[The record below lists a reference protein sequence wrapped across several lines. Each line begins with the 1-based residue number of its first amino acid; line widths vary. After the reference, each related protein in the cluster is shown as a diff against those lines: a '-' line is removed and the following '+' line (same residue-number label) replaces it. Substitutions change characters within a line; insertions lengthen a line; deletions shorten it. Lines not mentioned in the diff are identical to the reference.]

1 MTVSTF
7 NPNTIAPVS
16 FTNSAI
22 KHLAKQVEINNA
34 KGVEFK
40 VKESGCSG
48 YKYLL
53 ELAQEIEADAVTYP
67 INDSLN
73 LFVAPQ
79 ALPLINGTQ
88 VDYVQTGVNFQ
99 LEFSNPNATASCGC
113 GESFSVAQQTDMES
127 Q

>member
-7 NPNTIAPVS
+7 NPKTITPVS

-22 KHLAKQVEINNA
+22 KHLSKQVESHNA
-34 KGVEFK
+34 KGIEFK

-53 ELAQEIEADAVTYP
+53 ELAQEIDIDAVSYP
-67 INDSLN
+67 INDALN
-73 LFVAPQ
+73 LFVSPQ
-79 ALPLINGTQ
+79 VLPLINGTQ
-88 VDYVQTGVNFQ
+88 VDYVQQGVNFQ

-113 GESFSVAQQTDMES
+113 GESFSVEQQS
-127 Q
+127 

>member
-7 NPNTIAPVS
+7 NPKTISPVS

-22 KHLAKQVEINNA
+22 RHLAKQVETNKAMGI
-34 KGVEFK
+34 EFK

-53 ELAQEIEADAVTYP
+53 ELAQEVEANAVTYP
-67 INDSLN
+67 INENLN
-73 LFVAPQ
+73 LFVSPQ
-79 ALPLINGTQ
+79 TLPLINGTQ
-88 VDYVQTGVNFQ
+88 VDYVQQGVNFQ

-113 GESFSVAQQTDMES
+113 GESFSVEQQD
-127 Q
+127 

>member
-7 NPNTIAPVS
+7 NPNTVTPVS
-16 FTNSAI
+16 FTKSAI
-22 KHLAKQVEINNA
+22 RHLTKQVDTNNA

-53 ELAQEIEADAVTYP
+53 ELAQEVETDAVTYP

-73 LFVAPQ
+73 LFVSPQ
-79 ALPLINGTQ
+79 VLPLINGTQ

-113 GESFSVAQQTDMES
+113 GESFSVEQQA
-127 Q
+127 